1 MNRIPSREQVENLRQ
16 RYPIGTRIVLH
27 RMDDSYSI
35 NREVQRGFREMEQ
48 AIQPDEFSVDK
59 GKASKAAKTEK
70 QPESR

>member
-1 MNRIPSREQVENLRQ
+1 MPERIAQELRAFLSDVK
-16 RYPIGTRIVLH
+16 RAA
-27 RMDDSYSI
+27 YSI